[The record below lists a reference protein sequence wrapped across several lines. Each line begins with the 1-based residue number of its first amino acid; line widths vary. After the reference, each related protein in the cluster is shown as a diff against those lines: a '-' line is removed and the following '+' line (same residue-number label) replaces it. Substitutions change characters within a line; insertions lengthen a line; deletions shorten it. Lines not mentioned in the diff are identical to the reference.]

1 MNNFLKTSLNIL
13 LGSYHTP
20 KKIIAKINIEH
31 LIINPPF
38 KQDGYIK

>member
-1 MNNFLKTSLNIL
+1 MHYLQKAIRTL
-13 LGSYHTP
+13 LGAYHTP
-20 KKIIAKINIEH
+20 KNIIEKINIEH